1 MINGIPVKIKVIKED
16 GTCSDFETVYLSTFR
31 KCPKLRDLSKDFF
44 KVLGKGER
52 LERLNALYESKLKQL
67 DFIEL
72 ATDEAENKIEELIT
86 KIEQTRNNII
96 SMSVELEEFQKAYIK
111 TSLIGAGYTQEQAE
125 KYAEQIPLERFS
137 EIMDATRT
145 GAMTVLDFFTE
156 KSRAG
161 QS

>member
-1 MINGIPVKIKVIKED
+1 MINGIPVKIKIIKED
-16 GTCSDFETVYLSTFR
+16 GTCSDYETVYISTFR
-31 KCPKLRDLSKDFF
+31 KSPKLRDLSKEFF
-44 KVLGKGER
+44 RVLSKGEK
-52 LERLNALYESKLKQL
+52 LERLNALYESKLRQL
-67 DFIEL
+67 DFVEL
-72 ATDEAENKIEELIT
+72 ETDVAEKQIEELIA
-86 KIEQTRNNII
+86 KIEQARNDII

-125 KYAEQIPLERFS
+125 KYADQIPLERFS

-156 KSRAG
+156 RNLAA